1 MQPRHAAAPAIA
13 GSTRLERRRAQGSA
27 AEQALA
33 LYRAIFV
40 KSTEAIAI
48 IAPDGCYLE
57 QNAAHAELLGYS
69 DDELRDQT
77 PAIHLGAEQFALI
90 AEELAATGVSRREC
104 RSRAKDGRERI
115 IELSSFAV
123 NDAAGQPICYVG
135 IKRDVTAQ
143 RQAAAELQQKFD
155 ELQAVHRMTD
165 AVTHAAALEEIYDV
179 ALDEL
184 QHTVHASRASILLY
198 DDGVMRFKA
207 WRGLSDEY
215 RRAVEG
221 HSPWSPDDPDPQP
234 VLVPDV
240 EADPHLTS
248 LLPVLAAEGIRAVGF
263 IPLVHAARLHG
274 KFMIYFD
281 APHVVQPD
289 ELRLAQSIAGHI
301 AFAIARRR
309 SDTALRESE
318 ERYRHLVENS
328 PAAVLVHS
336 GGRIVFVNAEAVRLL
351 GAGDQTQVLGRP
363 ILDFV
368 HPEYHAIVIERVR
381 QISSGATVPRIEEQ
395 FVKLDG
401 TRIDVEVAT
410 TEFSFRGKPAIQVVA
425 SDITERRRIEQG
437 QRLLAE
443 AGALLNSSLD
453 YQETLRSITKLAV
466 PAVAD
471 WCLVDLTDEQGGFTR
486 IAASSADPEDAELAR
501 RLLRYYA
508 PRPEGTVGDSATM
521 LRARAE
527 LVTEID
533 DSMLAAGARDAEH
546 LEMARA
552 MRLTSY
558 VSVPLVARG
567 RTLGVMTLGLG
578 KSARRFTP
586 ADLPLAEELARRAAL
601 AVDNARL
608 YREAHEANRAKS
620 QFLTTMS
627 HELRTPLNA
636 IGGYAELLEMG
647 LRGPVTPEQLEDLGR
662 IQRSQRHLLG
672 LINDLL
678 NFARIER
685 GHVEVKLEDVS
696 VEEEL
701 AAVQPLIEPLM
712 TSKAIRYS
720 QRHGDAAVHC
730 RADRDRMRQVL
741 LNLLSN
747 AVKFTAPGGEIAL
760 EWDTR
765 DGAVDIHVRDTGTG
779 IPRQKLN
786 IIFEPFVQLTNS
798 LTRVSEG
805 TGLGLAISREL
816 ARAMNGDVTVVST
829 VGQGSTFTFSLP
841 RSPVHAPR

>member
-1 MQPRHAAAPAIA
+1 MQPRHAAAPAA
-13 GSTRLERRRAQGSA
+13 TGNTRLERRRAQGSA

-48 IAPDGCYLE
+48 IDPDGSYLE
-57 QNAAHAELLGYS
+57 QNAAHAELLGYT
-69 DDELRDQT
+69 DDELRDAT
-77 PAIHLGAEQFALI
+77 PAIHLGDEQFAQL
-90 AEELAATGVSRREC
+90 AEELAATGTARREC
-104 RSRAKDGRERI
+104 QSRAKDGRELI
-115 IELSSFAV
+115 IELSAFAV
-123 NDAAGQPICYVG
+123 NDASGEPVCYVG
-135 IKRDVTAQ
+135 IKRDVTEQ
-143 RQAAAELQQKFD
+143 RHAAAELRQKFD

-198 DDGVMRFKA
+198 DDDGVMRFKA

-221 HSPWSPDDPDPQP
+221 HSPWAPDDPDPQP
-234 VLVPDV
+234 VLIADV
-240 EADPHLTS
+240 QADPHLTS

-263 IPLVHAARLHG
+263 IPLVAAGRLHG

-281 APHVVQPD
+281 APHVVHPA

-301 AFAIARRR
+301 AFAITRRR

-318 ERYRHLVENS
+318 ERYRRLVEHS

-336 GGRIVFVNAEAVRLL
+336 GGNVVFVNPEAVHLL
-351 GAGDQTQVLGRP
+351 GATDPAQILGRP
-363 ILDFV
+363 MLELV
-368 HPEYHAIVIERVR
+368 HPEYHAVVVERVR
-381 QISSGATVPRIEEQ
+381 QISSGGSVPRIEEK
-395 FVKLDG
+395 FVRLDG
-401 TRIDVEVAT
+401 TPIDVEVAT
-410 TEFSFRGKPAIQVVA
+410 IEFSYQGKPAIQVVA
-425 SDITERRRIEQG
+425 SDITERRRTEQG

-453 YQETLRSITKLAV
+453 YQETLRSITRLAV
-466 PAVAD
+466 PAIAD
-471 WCLVDLTDEQGGFTR
+471 WCLVDLTDDQGGFAR
-486 IAASSADPEDAELAR
+486 IAASSADPADADLAR
-501 RLLRYYA
+501 RLLGNYA
-508 PRPEGTVGDSATM
+508 AVPND
-521 LRARAE
+521 
-527 LVTEID
+527 
-533 DSMLAAGARDAEH
+533 AAGVWRTARLGRSEVMTEVDDAVFAAVAPDAEH

-552 MRLTSY
+552 MGLRSYICAPLT
-558 VSVPLVARG
+558 ARD
-567 RTLGVMTLGLG
+567 RTIGVITFGLG
-578 KSARRFTP
+578 KSARRFTA

-636 IGGYAELLEMG
+636 IGGYTELIELG

-662 IQRSQRHLLG
+662 IQRSQKHLLG

-678 NFARIER
+678 NFARIET
-685 GHVEVKLEDVS
+685 GHVELKLEDVS

-712 TSKAIRYS
+712 TAKHIRYS
-720 QRHGDAAVHC
+720 QRHGERSVRC

-747 AVKFTAPGGEIAL
+747 AVKFTAKGGEIAL
-760 EWDTR
+760 AWDAREGT
-765 DGAVDIHVRDTGTG
+765 VDIRVRDTGTG
-779 IPRQKLN
+779 IPVHKLD

-798 LTRVSEG
+798 LTRVTEG

-816 ARAMNGDVTVVST
+816 ARAMNGDVTVSSE
-829 VGQGSTFTFSLP
+829 VGKGSTFTFTLP
-841 RSPVHAPR
+841 RA

>member
-1 MQPRHAAAPAIA
+1 MQPRHAAAPAA
-13 GSTRLERRRAQGSA
+13 PGSTRLERRRAQGSA
-27 AEQALA
+27 AELALA

-48 IAPDGCYLE
+48 IDPDGSYLE

-69 DDELRDQT
+69 DDELRDAT
-77 PAIHLGAEQFALI
+77 PAIHLGDEQFALI
-90 AEELAATGVSRREC
+90 AEEIAATGTARREC
-104 RSRAKDGRERI
+104 QSRAKDGRELI
-115 IELSSFAV
+115 IELSAFAV
-123 NDAAGQPICYVG
+123 NDASGEPVCYVG
-135 IKRDVTAQ
+135 IKRDVTEQ
-143 RQAAAELQQKFD
+143 RHAAAELRQKFD

-198 DDGVMRFKA
+198 DNDGVMRFKA

-221 HSPWSPDDPDPQP
+221 HSPWAPDDPDPQP
-234 VLVPDV
+234 VLIADV
-240 EADPHLTS
+240 QADPHLTS

-263 IPLVHAARLHG
+263 IPLVAAGRLHG

-281 APHVVQPD
+281 APHVVHPA

-318 ERYRHLVENS
+318 ERYRRLVEHS

-336 GGRIVFVNAEAVRLL
+336 GGNVVFVNPEAVNLL
-351 GAGDQTQVLGRP
+351 GATDPAQILGRP
-363 ILDFV
+363 MLEFV
-368 HPEYHAIVIERVR
+368 HREYHAVVIERVR
-381 QISSGATVPRIEEQ
+381 QISSGGSVPRIEEK
-395 FVKLDG
+395 FVRLDG
-401 TRIDVEVAT
+401 TPIDVEVAT
-410 TEFSFRGKPAIQVVA
+410 IEFSFQGKPAIQVVA
-425 SDITERRRIEQG
+425 SDITERRRTEQG

-453 YQETLRSITKLAV
+453 YEETLRSITRLAV
-466 PAVAD
+466 PAIAD
-471 WCLVDLTDEQGGFTR
+471 WCLVDLNDEQGGFTR
-486 IAASSADPEDAELAR
+486 IAASSADAADADLAR
-501 RLLRYYA
+501 RLLGKYA
-508 PRPEGTVGDSATM
+508 AVPND
-521 LRARAE
+521 
-527 LVTEID
+527 
-533 DSMLAAGARDAEH
+533 AAGVWRAARLGRSEVMTEVDDAVFAAVAPDAAH

-552 MRLTSY
+552 MGLRSYICAPLT
-558 VSVPLVARG
+558 ARD
-567 RTLGVMTLGLG
+567 RTIGVITFGLG
-578 KSARRFTP
+578 TSARRFTA

-636 IGGYAELLEMG
+636 IGGYTELIELG

-662 IQRSQRHLLG
+662 IQRSQKHLLG
-672 LINDLL
+672 LIDDLL
-678 NFARIER
+678 NFARIET
-685 GHVEVKLEDVS
+685 GHLELKLDDVS

-701 AAVQPLIEPLM
+701 AAVQSLIEPLM
-712 TSKAIRYS
+712 MAKHIRYS
-720 QRHGDAAVHC
+720 QRHGERSVRC

-747 AVKFTAPGGEIAL
+747 AVKFTASGGEIAL
-760 EWDTR
+760 AWEAREGT
-765 DGAVDIHVRDTGTG
+765 VDIRVRDTGTG
-779 IPRQKLN
+779 IPVHKLD

-798 LTRVSEG
+798 LTRVTEG
-805 TGLGLAISREL
+805 TGLGLSISREL
-816 ARAMNGDVTVVST
+816 ARAMNGDVTVVSQL
-829 VGQGSTFTFSLP
+829 GQGSTFTFTLP
-841 RSPVHAPR
+841 RA